1 MRKILVGV
9 GNSDISPP
17 LGVELCGYGTYRGRR
32 NRGIHDKLYS
42 RSLVLGDREEALLLV
57 SNDLLAIDRDVLQD
71 ARGMIQK
78 KTGISNDNIIFSCTH
93 THSGPAA
100 IRMEGAGESDD
111 NYLSTLPEK
120 FSESATAAYNS
131 IREASLGFARSEVSD
146 VSYNRVVAGGPV
158 DKEVRVLQFK
168 DSYSEPIATIYN
180 YSCHC
185 VTIDVRTP
193 DGFYVSADWPGYAA
207 KALEGNGAG
216 ECLFLQG
223 TCGDI
228 DPLVAWHMRGFD
240 AAEQVGRGIA
250 HSASRAM
257 DEIEPRELKDM
268 RFGIRRTRLPFKKTS
283 MRDIADSLKDF
294 LGQLERKEDEA
305 TMRAVR
311 PEIRFYRRYA
321 ESMMEKIEVG
331 LPQSLETEIQALKLN
346 NVALI
351 FIPGEVFVEIGH
363 RIMERSPFR
372 NTMVVGYSNAYVGY
386 IPTPLDFRM
395 RGYASTI
402 VPRAMHN
409 PPFREDVSSNL
420 IEESLDLLQEL
431 TT

>member
-1 MRKILVGV
+1 MTEILVGV
-9 GNSDISPP
+9 GKSDISPP
-17 LGVELCGYGTYRGRR
+17 QGVELCGYGTYRSRR

-42 RSLVLGDREEALLLV
+42 RSLVVDDNEEVVLLV
-57 SNDLLAIDRDVLQD
+57 SNDLLAIDHDVLQD
-71 ARGMIQK
+71 ARRMIQR
-78 KTGISNDNIIFSCTH
+78 KTGISKDNMIFSCTH

-100 IRMEGAGESDD
+100 IRMEGCGETDD
-111 NYLSTLPEK
+111 SYLSTLPEK
-120 FSESATAAYNS
+120 FSESATAACNS
-131 IREASLGFARSEVSD
+131 IREARLGFASSEVND
-146 VSYNRVVAGGPV
+146 VSYNRVVADGPI
-158 DKEVRVLQFK
+158 DREVRVLQLEDNCSK
-168 DSYSEPIATIYN
+168 PIATMYN

-193 DGFYVSADWPGYAA
+193 DGFYVSADWPGYAT
-207 KALEGNGAG
+207 KALQGNGAG

-228 DPLVAWHMRGFD
+228 DPLVAWHMQGFD
-240 AAEQVGRGIA
+240 AAEQVGGKIA
-250 HSASRAM
+250 HSAFRAM
-257 DEIEPRELKDM
+257 DEMEPRKLEDM
-268 RFGIRRTRLPFKKTS
+268 RFETRRTRLPLKKTS
-283 MRDIADSLKDF
+283 TRDVADSLKDF
-294 LGQLERKEDEA
+294 LGQLERKEDET

-321 ESMMEKIEVG
+321 ETMMEKIEAG

-346 NVALI
+346 SVALI

-363 RIMERSPFR
+363 QIMERSPFK
-372 NTMVVGYSNAYVGY
+372 NTMVAGYSNAYVGY
-386 IPTPLDFRM
+386 IPTPLDFQI

-402 VPRAMHN
+402 VPKAMHN
-409 PPFREDVSSNL
+409 PPFREDVGSNL